1 MICTLSD
8 GIEITPISENKPAEG
23 NQLNV
28 ICKGQ
33 SNPELKDDD
42 VTWTKQKNNT
52 FSSKGKQL
60 LIQNVN
66 KVDSG
71 IYICSAVIKITP
83 TDGLPQNLTGR
94 TTVDVDVLCK
104 YYIHSLFFQILLL
117 QVFSDLTK
125 CSCKT

>member
-1 MICTLSD
+1 MSD
-8 GIEITPISENKPAEG
+8 GIEITPISKNKPAEG
-23 NQLNV
+23 SQLNV
-28 ICKGQ
+28 TCKGQ

-42 VTWTKQKNNT
+42 VKWTKQKNNT

-83 TDGLPQNLTGR
+83 TDGLPQNLTGS

-104 YYIHSLFFQILLL
+104 YFINIFFLSNF
-117 QVFSDLTK
+117 VVSGF
-125 CSCKT
+125 